1 MLEGI
6 AGRDRRTRV
15 VRAIAGA
22 PALAV
27 TGRTAEAVKAAE
39 AGFADHVALGD
50 ELAIAHPAMHVVNQ
64 VFALTEAGRL
74 ADAERLAR
82 AGPEIVAS
90 YRVPIA
96 QIFFDANLGRV
107 ATLQGRVATARRYY
121 AEAAGLAEA
130 HRFAG
135 PRRLALSGLALAPEQ
150 QLADAW
156 TAVAARQPAEAAELF
171 RDAAAQ
177 AASTGHRTAES
188 WLWHDLMRTSGQ
200 DTSARLREL
209 AGACDS
215 PLVSARARHGAAAR
229 ARDALELAGAAD
241 DFEALGAML
250 LAAEAAAGAAEAFS
264 RAGDRRAATA
274 ALRRSSDLAAACEGA
289 ATPGLFHTAAAVPL
303 SDREREIVMLAANG
317 LTSKDIAE
325 RLYLSVRTVNNHLQH
340 AYTKLGVS
348 SRAGLARALG
358 STS

>member
-1 MLEGI
+1 MARLKSEI
-6 AGRDRRTRV
+6 EVTCPCCHTALV
-15 VRAIAGA
+15 V
-22 PALAV
+22 
-27 TGRTAEAVKAAE
+27 
-39 AGFADHVALGD
+39 
-50 ELAIAHPAMHVVNQ
+50 
-64 VFALTEAGRL
+64 
-74 ADAERLAR
+74 
-82 AGPEIVAS
+82 
-90 YRVPIA
+90 
-96 QIFFDANLGRV
+96 DANLGRV

-121 AEAAGLAEA
+121 AEAAGLADV

-135 PRRLALSGLALAPEQ
+135 PRRLVLSGLALAHAMLGDADAAARVLAESAAGPPFGFRGPEQ

-188 WLWHDLMRTSGQ
+188 WLLHDLMRTSGQ

-215 PLVSARARHGAAAR
+215 PLVSARARHAAATR

-264 RAGDRRAATA
+264 QAGDRRAATA
-274 ALRRSSDLAAACEGA
+274 ALRRASDLAAACEGA

-303 SDREREIVMLAANG
+303 SDREREIVMLAAEG
-317 LTSKDIAE
+317 TSSKDIAE
-325 RLYLSVRTVNNHLQH
+325 RLYLSVRTVDNHLQH
-340 AYTKLGVS
+340 AYAKLGVS
-348 SRAGLARALG
+348 SRAGLAQALG
-358 STS
+358 SDA